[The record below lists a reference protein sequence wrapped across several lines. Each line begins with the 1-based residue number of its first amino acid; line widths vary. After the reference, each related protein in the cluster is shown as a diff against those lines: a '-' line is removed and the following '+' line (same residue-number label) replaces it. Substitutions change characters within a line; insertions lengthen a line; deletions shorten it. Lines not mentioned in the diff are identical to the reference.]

1 MVSSPGDSDFFSH
14 IVSFFLAIVLASEM
28 RKGVCTQRQRRWL
41 NSSRNEKFFKSE
53 PQGREWAASGRGT
66 LCMTTVQRSWQDAA
80 RGKAPANSGNKNDEM
95 KHLPACFP
103 TCTAG
108 WEKSRRRDYR
118 VCRGVGAYAC
128 LATVER
134 RSARKKY
141 DCLQFS
147 RRCALVLS

>member
-1 MVSSPGDSDFFSH
+1 MGSLRERNLVYDHGSE
-14 IVSFFLAIVLASEM
+14 VLA
-28 RKGVCTQRQRRWL
+28 RCRAW
-41 NSSRNEKFFKSE
+41 
-53 PQGREWAASGRGT
+53 QGAYE
-66 LCMTTVQRSWQDAA
+66 
-80 RGKAPANSGNKNDEM
+80 
-95 KHLPACFP
+95 HLPACFP

-108 WEKSRRRDYR
+108 WDKSRRRDCR